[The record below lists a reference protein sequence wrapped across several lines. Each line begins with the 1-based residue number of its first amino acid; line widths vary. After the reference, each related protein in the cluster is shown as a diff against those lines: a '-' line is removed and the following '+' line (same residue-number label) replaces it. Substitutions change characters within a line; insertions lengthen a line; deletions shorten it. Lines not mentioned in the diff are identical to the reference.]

1 MPQLNK
7 GGKYVFG
14 WSVIG
19 AEGTIHFPTMALAW
33 AFSFC
38 QLRLYIYG
46 EADFSFRPTPP
57 GSALNSR
64 QYILQ
69 VVAFPQR
76 RSTQPGKAVLPSAGQ
91 TKAKAAAPD
100 FLHFISGLLHQAE
113 KFFQTGGTLRK
124 RAVYGKAEPFLK
136 VQGPLSFLLPLPI
149 VFVFALAPGL
159 RVLHN
164 GEAVF
169 QTQPVREP
177 PEGKAGAPEVSELP
191 GTVKGGGIVIDVTV
205 DMLLVRVGR
214 HKEGV
219 AALRP
224 AHSQFIADTV
234 CLLRCDLTGIKGHAY
249 LVTEHVRFLFLLPPC

>member
-1 MPQLNK
+1 M
-7 GGKYVFG
+7 
-14 WSVIG
+14 
-19 AEGTIHFPTMALAW
+19 
-33 AFSFC
+33 
-38 QLRLYIYG
+38 
-46 EADFSFRPTPP
+46 
-57 GSALNSR
+57 
-64 QYILQ
+64 
-69 VVAFPQR
+69 
-76 RSTQPGKAVLPSAGQ
+76 
-91 TKAKAAAPD
+91 
-100 FLHFISGLLHQAE
+100 
-113 KFFQTGGTLRK
+113 
-124 RAVYGKAEPFLK
+124 
-136 VQGPLSFLLPLPI
+136 
-149 VFVFALAPGL
+149 FVFALAPGL

-234 CLLRCDLTGIKGHAY
+234 RLFWYYLPGIEGHAY